1 MTLIPWQAGKN
12 VIWDVTVADTLAAS
26 YLPITYQEP
35 GRAAESASDR
45 KDTKLA
51 RSYTFMPLAFETL
64 GPIGNKAI
72 DFLSE
77 LGRRIG
83 GLTGDPREGSYL
95 FQRILVAIQRFNCV
109 CFRGTFITPP
119 DTKS

>member
-1 MTLIPWQAGKN
+1 MGCHRCRHTCCI
-12 VIWDVTVADTLAAS
+12 
-26 YLPITYQEP
+26 LPITSQEP

-45 KDTKLA
+45 KDTKYAELA

-64 GPIGNKAI
+64 GPICNKAI

-83 GLTGDPREGSYL
+83 ALTGDPREGSFL
-95 FQRILVAIQRFNCV
+95 FQRISVAIQRFSCV
-109 CFRGTFITPP
+109 CFRG
-119 DTKS
+119 